1 MNEILK
7 LENISKQ
14 YRKENLP
21 IEVLQDINFSLKAG
35 EVVAIIGAS
44 GSGKST
50 LLHLMGLLDR
60 STSGKIYFKD
70 KDVSTITDK
79 EKTEIRLKYIG
90 FIYQYH
96 FLLPDFNARDNI
108 AIVNQLLQGS
118 YEEARNEANM
128 WLDVMGLSNRK
139 LHLPSELSG
148 GQQQRVA
155 IARALINKPSLILA
169 DEPTG
174 NLDPEKAAEI
184 FQLFISIAKEQ
195 NIAVII
201 VTHNQELAKMTDK
214 IYHLNNGRISEII
227 R

>member
-1 MNEILK
+1 MNDILK

-14 YRKENLP
+14 YRKENVS

-50 LLHLMGLLDR
+50 LLHLMGLLDI

-70 KDVSTITDK
+70 QDVSTITDK
-79 EKTEIRLKYIG
+79 QKTEIRLKFIG
-90 FIYQYH
+90 FVYQYH
-96 FLLPDFNARDNI
+96 FLLPDFNAIDNI
-108 AIVNQLLQGS
+108 AIVHQLLRGS
-118 YEEARNEANM
+118 YKEARNEANM
-128 WLDVMGLSNRK
+128 WLDVMGLADRK

-174 NLDPEKAAEI
+174 NLDPQRAAEI

-214 IYHLNNGRISEII
+214 IYHLNNGKINEIL

>member
-7 LENISKQ
+7 LVNISKQ
-14 YRKENLP
+14 YRREDALL
-21 IEVLQDINFSLKAG
+21 EVLQDINFNLKAG
-35 EVVAIIGAS
+35 EVVAITGAS

-50 LLHLMGLLDR
+50 LLHLIGLLD
-60 STSGKIYFKD
+60 SATSGKIYFKD
-70 KDVSTITDK
+70 IDVSTITDK
-79 EKTEIRLKYIG
+79 AKTEIRLKYIG
-90 FIYQYH
+90 FVYQYH

-128 WLDVMGLSNRK
+128 WLDIMGLSDRK

-195 NIAVII
+195 NIAVVI

>member
-7 LENISKQ
+7 LVNISKQ
-14 YRKENLP
+14 YRREDAL
-21 IEVLQDINFSLKAG
+21 IEVLQDINFNLKAG
-35 EVVAIIGAS
+35 EVVAITGAS

-50 LLHLMGLLDR
+50 LLHLIGLLD
-60 STSGKIYFKD
+60 SATSGKIYFKD
-70 KDVSTITDK
+70 IDVSTITDK
-79 EKTEIRLKYIG
+79 AKTEIRLKYIG
-90 FIYQYH
+90 FVYQYH

-128 WLDVMGLSNRK
+128 WLDIMGLSDRK

-195 NIAVII
+195 NIAVVI